1 MTAWL
6 HDWCFKNT
14 FKNHIESYWI
24 ILIKTSWLYIFV
36 IGVSEILLGM
46 ILITTSWLHVFM
58 MDVSEIFEIDVDD
71 IDEWQSGNPV
81 TEQ

>member
-1 MTAWL
+1 M
-6 HDWCFKNT
+6 
-14 FKNHIESYWI
+14 NHIESYQV
-24 ILIKTSWLYIFV
+24 LIKTSWLYIFM

-46 ILITTSWLHVFM
+46 ILITTSWLHVFITN
-58 MDVSEIFEIDVDD
+58 VSEIFEIDVDD